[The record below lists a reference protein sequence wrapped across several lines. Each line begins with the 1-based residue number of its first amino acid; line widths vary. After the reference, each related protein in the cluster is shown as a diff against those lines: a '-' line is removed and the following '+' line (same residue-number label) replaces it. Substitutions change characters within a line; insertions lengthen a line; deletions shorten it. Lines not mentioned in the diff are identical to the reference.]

1 MDEVGARLDAELHTT
16 LCTADVHVLNLRA
29 LREVLHDGGTVE
41 DGIHLQV
48 LIEVLRHIA
57 KDDVQSLTKQFLEGV
72 CEVVE
77 QQGSQAALCFLL
89 RFAAHQAIDVL
100 CIAVYEV
107 AQDVDAQIACSTC
120 DQHIAQLL
128 ALTRTEEP

>member
-1 MDEVGARLDAELHTT
+1 M
-16 LCTADVHVLNLRA
+16 
-29 LREVLHDGGTVE
+29 LHDGGTVE

-77 QQGSQAALCFLL
+77 QQGSQATLCFLL
-89 RFAAHQAIDVL
+89 RLAAHQTVDVL
-100 CIAVYEV
+100 CIAVDEV

-120 DQHIAQLL
+120 D
-128 ALTRTEEP
+128 